1 MGKSFAVL
9 GGDAR
14 MVHLAH
20 ALAQK
25 GNEVATWGLA
35 RQEAPQPQTLAQ
47 VVCAEHII
55 LPLPLT
61 KGDGLLHCIER
72 TLPLWQLW
80 ESIAPGKKV
89 FAGQVREEDR
99 TAALEQGIVLQ
110 DYFEREELVVKNAAI
125 TAEGAL
131 IVAKERMSRSLFG
144 ARCLVVGH
152 GRIGKFLAH
161 RLRAVGAEVTV
172 AVRRAADRAW
182 VEAFGL
188 CAARSDR
195 LCDAARGME
204 VVFNTAPARVFS
216 REVLSRMEGG
226 SLLVDLASVQCA
238 DETAARAAGI
248 SYVWARGLPGR
259 VAPQSAAD
267 VIAQTIENMLEEEE
281 K

>member
-14 MVHLAH
+14 MTYLAR
-20 ALAQK
+20 ALSQK
-25 GNEVATWGLA
+25 GYEVATWGLA
-35 RQEAPQPQTLAQ
+35 RQDAPQPQTLAQ
-47 VVCAEHII
+47 VMCAEHIV

-61 KGDGLLHCIER
+61 RGDGLLHCAER

-80 ESIAPGKKV
+80 ESIGAEKKV
-89 FAGQVREEDR
+89 FAGQVREEER
-99 TAALEQGIVLQ
+99 AAARERGIILR
-110 DYFEREELVVKNAAI
+110 DYFEREELVVKNAAL

-172 AVRRAADRAW
+172 AVRRASDRAW
-182 VEAFGL
+182 VESFGL
-188 CAARSDR
+188 RAARSDR
-195 LCDAARGME
+195 LCDAVRGMG
-204 VVFNTAPARVFS
+204 VIFNTAPAPVFS
-216 REVLSRMEGG
+216 NEVLACMESG
-226 SLLVDLASVQCA
+226 SILVDLASLQCA

-259 VAPQSAAD
+259 VAPQSAAE
-267 VIAQTIENMLEEEE
+267 VIAETIENMLEEEG